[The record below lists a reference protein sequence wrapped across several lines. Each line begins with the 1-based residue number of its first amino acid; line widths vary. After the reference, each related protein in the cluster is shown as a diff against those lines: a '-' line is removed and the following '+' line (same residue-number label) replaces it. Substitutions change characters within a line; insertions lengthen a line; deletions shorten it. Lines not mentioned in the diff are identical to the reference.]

1 MRIVLDELS
10 LLDDLADFLR
20 RCGYEPRQMGPRSLE
35 AVAADSG
42 APESLSAVQ
51 IDGYLRTWMLMHPG
65 ATAELV
71 SVTARS
77 DAA

>member
-1 MRIVLDELS
+1 MRIVLDELE

-35 AVAADSG
+35 AVAAG
-42 APESLSAVQ
+42 TAATESLSAVQ

-65 ATAELV
+65 AHAELV
-71 SVTARS
+71 SAATRS